1 MIITLLTAAL
11 ALAACTAVRWYLERP
26 DRRERS
32 ALHGKIRLTTLWNR
46 GAAFG
51 LPLGRA
57 ALMTLSLL
65 VLAATALFWRRRNA
79 FGAGLV
85 LGGGI
90 SNLWERLRHG
100 KVLDYLRVP
109 ALPGKLGKYVYN
121 LADLALFLGA
131 LLLALFPRRRG

>member
-1 MIITLLTAAL
+1 MTITLLTAAL

-109 ALPGKLGKYVYN
+109 ALPGKLGTYVYN
-121 LADLALFLGA
+121 LADLTIFLGA
-131 LLLALFPRRRG
+131 LLLALFPRKR

>member
-1 MIITLLTAAL
+1 MTTLLIAAL
-11 ALAACTAVRWYLERP
+11 TLAACTAARWYLERP
-26 DRRERS
+26 GRRERS
-32 ALHGKIRLTTLWNR
+32 AFGGRVKLTALWNK

-51 LPLGRA
+51 LPLGREV
-57 ALMTLSLL
+57 LIVLSTLA
-65 VLAATALFWRRRNA
+65 LAATALFWHRRNPL
-79 FGAGLV
+79 GAGLV

-100 KVLDYLRVP
+100 KVLDYLRFP
-109 ALPGKLGKYVYN
+109 AAPGKLGKYVYN

>member
-1 MIITLLTAAL
+1 MMTLLIAAL
-11 ALAACTAVRWYLERP
+11 TLAACTAARWYLERP

-32 ALHGKIRLTTLWNR
+32 ALGGRVKLTTLWNR

-51 LPLGRA
+51 LPLGRG
-57 ALMTLSLL
+57 ALTVLSAL
-65 VLAATALFWRRRNA
+65 VLAATALFWRRRNS

-90 SNLWERLRHG
+90 SNLWERLRYG
-100 KVLDYLRVP
+100 KVLDYLRFP
-109 ALPGKLGKYVYN
+109 AAPGKIRKYVYN

-131 LLLALFPRRRG
+131 VLLALFPREK

>member
-1 MIITLLTAAL
+1 MTTLLIAAL
-11 ALAACTAVRWYLERP
+11 TLAACTAARWYLERP
-26 DRRERS
+26 GRRERS
-32 ALHGKIRLTTLWNR
+32 AFGRRVKLTALWNK

-51 LPLGRA
+51 LPLGREV
-57 ALMTLSLL
+57 LIVLSTLA
-65 VLAATALFWRRRNA
+65 LAATALFWRRRNPL
-79 FGAGLV
+79 GAGLV

-100 KVLDYLRVP
+100 KVLDYLRFP
-109 ALPGKLGKYVYN
+109 AAPGKLGKYVYN